1 MSESGSE
8 SKQIEQT
15 AAFRS
20 FKLTRL
26 LNEDTGSKSM
36 SLLGKIGFQDAII
49 VAEKTSFNT
58 SPELL
63 EQFQEPSNLS
73 TLTVLGQ
80 NDIYHWFLASHSEP
94 DNEKHPEIK
103 FTFIY
108 PATEKHIRKYSRQSL
123 RMVTETPEVYRKLVK
138 PYIEST
144 RGGGRLNWVYNILNH
159 RSEAEKIVFEDT
171 DEHEG
176 FILLPDLK
184 WDRKTLTS
192 LYMMALVQR
201 KDIMSLRDL
210 TKKDVPWL
218 RRVSNKI
225 TSAVCA
231 AYPELERSQI
241 KLYVHYQPSY
251 YHFHIHAVA
260 ISHDGG
266 LGQIAGKAF
275 LLGNV
280 ISQLESMPNEESSF
294 ADVELTYVLGEESE
308 LWQAV
313 FQNL

>member
-1 MSESGSE
+1 MTESSSE
-8 SKQIEQT
+8 SKQIE
-15 AAFRS
+15 AFRS
-20 FKLTRL
+20 FKLVRL
-26 LNEDTGSKSM
+26 LNEDTGTKFM
-36 SLLGKIGFQDAII
+36 SLLGKIGSQDAII
-49 VAEKTSFNT
+49 VAEKTAFNT
-58 SPELL
+58 SPEILAK
-63 EQFQEPSNLS
+63 FQEPSNLS
-73 TLTVLGQ
+73 ALTMLGQ

-94 DNEKHPEIK
+94 DNEKRPEIK

-108 PATEKHIRKYSRQSL
+108 PATETHIKKYSRQSL
-123 RMVTETPEVYRKLVK
+123 RMVTETPQLYRELVK
-138 PYIEST
+138 PYMEST
-144 RGGGRLNWVYNILNH
+144 RVGGRLNWVYNILAH
-159 RSEAEKIVFEDT
+159 QSEAEKIVFEDT

-192 LYMMALVQR
+192 LYMMALVHR

-218 RRVSNKI
+218 RRVGHKI
-225 TSAVCA
+225 ASAVCE
-231 AYPELERSQI
+231 AYPEFESNQI

-266 LGQIAGKAF
+266 LGQTAGKAF

-294 ADVELTYVLGEESE
+294 ADIELTYVLGEDSE
-308 LWQAV
+308 LWQTV
-313 FQNL
+313 FKNL